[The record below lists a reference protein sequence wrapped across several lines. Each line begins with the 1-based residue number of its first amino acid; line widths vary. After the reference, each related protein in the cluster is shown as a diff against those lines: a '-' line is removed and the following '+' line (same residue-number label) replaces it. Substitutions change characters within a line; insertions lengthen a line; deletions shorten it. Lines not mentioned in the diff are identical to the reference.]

1 MDKETVY
8 YCLLGK
14 AFGFNPVVGMKL
26 IEAVGDVADVFS
38 MDAAYLARLHPLV
51 PLNNEELEKTA
62 QELERLRR
70 KGCYYVTIGQK
81 TYPPLLRECED
92 APLGLYVRSDSPPED
107 VFLGAAPIAIV
118 GTRDISHYGI
128 EWCGKITAGI
138 ALAREKPPI
147 VSGLAIGTD
156 IVAHRTALKSG
167 ARTVAVMAT
176 GIDAVYPSV
185 HNYDASVIA
194 ATEGCALV
202 TDYPP
207 GTSPVAFNFLRR
219 NRIIAGMSRAVI
231 LVESK
236 ERGGGLMTAHLAYTY
251 SRDVYVL
258 PGRIDDLRSGGCN
271 LLLSQRKA
279 EAFCSLDDLLLKL
292 GLHSGR
298 RSFGAAAALAPEK
311 IFRGRLPDEEIE
323 RIKTIAKII
332 YGNRG
337 ISTAELCQKSGLEIT
352 EINYLLPLM
361 EAENLIYRDLLGN
374 CSIRNTLG

>member
-26 IEAVGDVADVFS
+26 VEAAGKVTDVLSFDEAD
-38 MDAAYLARLHPLV
+38 LARLHPLV

-62 QELERLRR
+62 RELDMLRR
-70 KGCYYVTIGQK
+70 RGCYYVPIGHK
-81 TYPPLLRECED
+81 DYPPLLRECED
-92 APLGLYVRSDSPPED
+92 APLGLYVRSDSAPED
-107 VFLGAAPIAIV
+107 VFTGACPIAVV

-138 ALAREKPPI
+138 ALAREKPAI

-156 IVAHRTALKSG
+156 IVAHRTAIKSG
-167 ARTVAVMAT
+167 ARTIAVMAT

-185 HNYDASVIA
+185 HSYDASVIA
-194 ATEGCALV
+194 ATEGCALI

-207 GTSPVAFNFLRR
+207 GTSPVAYNFLRR

-279 EAFCSLDDLLLKL
+279 ETFHSLNDLLLKL
-292 GLHSGR
+292 GLHSGKR
-298 RSFGAAAALAPEK
+298 TFGAAAALAPEK
-311 IFRGRLPDEEIE
+311 IFKDRLPQEEIE
-323 RIKTIAKII
+323 RIKIIARII

-337 ISTAELCQKSGLEIT
+337 ISTAELCQKSGLDIT
-352 EINYLLPLM
+352 AINYLLPLM
-361 EAENLIYRDLLGN
+361 ESENLIYRDLLGN